1 MKHVL
6 IIASYGPSLLN
17 FRLYLIKKILSK
29 GHKVSVAVPIDNF
42 SKNLQKVLRDL
53 GVKIYIIK
61 LSRTGT
67 NILKDFKTL
76 LAINKLIK
84 KTNPNIIIA
93 YTIKPVVYTGLI
105 LYFFSKINFYPLIT
119 GLGSFF
125 TDINSIKKFL
135 LMNLIIQLYR
145 QGLKNSSKI
154 IFQNKDDQSLFL
166 KFKIFKEKKSYV
178 VNGSGVSL
186 QNFPFTKLPSKPVF
200 LMIARLLVDKG
211 IREYIEASKIVKSKF
226 PDVKFKLVGG
236 LDKNPSSISLDEFKL
251 WNKEGVIEYLGE
263 LKSVRQVLKS
273 CKYFVLPSYRE
284 GTPRSTLEA
293 LATGRPII
301 TTNVPGC
308 RETVVHK
315 KNGLLVPPKDATA
328 LAQAM
333 IKLLHKNQKVL
344 SSMGKESYYLA
355 KKKYEIT
362 KVNKS
367 VLDILEL

>member
-6 IIASYGPSLLN
+6 IIASYGPSLIN
-17 FRLYLIKKILSK
+17 FRLFLIKKILSK
-29 GHKVSVAVPIDNF
+29 GYKVSVAVPIENF
-42 SKNLQKVLRDL
+42 SKNLQKVLKDL

-67 NILKDFKTL
+67 NILTDFKTL
-76 LAINKLIK
+76 LAVNKLIK
-84 KTNPNIIIA
+84 KINPSVIFS

-105 LYFFSKINFYPLIT
+105 LYFYNKIKFYPLIT
-119 GLGSFF
+119 GLGSSF
-125 TDINSIKKFL
+125 TDINSTKKFL
-135 LMNLIIQLYR
+135 LRYLIIQLYR
-145 QGLKNSSKI
+145 LGLKNSSKI

-166 KFKIFKEKKSYV
+166 KFKIINKKKSHV

-186 QNFPFTKLPSKPVF
+186 RNFPLTKLPSKPVF
-200 LMIARLLVDKG
+200 LMIARLLIDKG
-211 IREYIEASKIVKSKF
+211 LREYIEASKIVKSKF
-226 PDVKFKLVGG
+226 SDVKFKLAGG
-236 LDKNPSSISLDEFKL
+236 LEKNPSSISFDEFKL
-251 WNKEGVIEYLGE
+251 WNKEGVVEYLGE
-263 LKSVRQVLKS
+263 LKSVQQSLKS

-293 LATGRPII
+293 LAIGRPII

-308 RETVVHK
+308 RETVIHK
-315 KNGLLVPPKDATA
+315 KNGLLVPPKNAMA

-355 KKKYEIT
+355 KKKYEIS

-367 VLDILEL
+367 MIDILKL